1 MWSSNSN
8 RCVCFVCAHLCLSLS
23 ALIKKQPDA
32 KKVKQV
38 LSLQSCAQLFHSPNE
53 VITPENNLP
62 QFCSFQIHH
71 SPSPN
76 SSILFNKYINYPSL
90 FLWLKS
96 SAPVYHPAIY
106 AFEQALLVCTI
117 TMFLFY
123 LYKVSDE
130 LWDDSAV
137 MQMLA
142 CWTQRSVMNCGMFL
156 QPCQCLL
163 SELEGWWWIVGGWF
177 CSYANAWLLNSPLSG
192 WIVGWRFCSP
202 ANACL
207 LNSILVV
214 EWAVVSLM
222 SFNSSTTCVILGR
235 NLASFFRHRSSKH
248 NRFCCA
254 PLSKGVAVALN
265 RESMIGHTVLLLSSR
280 RRNGFAHFTKVFSSW
295 RKAASLLCLPVN
307 SSSNTTPK
315 LHTLHLAY
323 ARLIFIVYN
332 NIKRRYKM
340 RFIYNG
346 GGHFPKPANLF

>member
-1 MWSSNSN
+1 
-8 RCVCFVCAHLCLSLS
+8 
-23 ALIKKQPDA
+23 
-32 KKVKQV
+32 
-38 LSLQSCAQLFHSPNE
+38 
-53 VITPENNLP
+53 
-62 QFCSFQIHH
+62 
-71 SPSPN
+71 
-76 SSILFNKYINYPSL
+76 
-90 FLWLKS
+90 
-96 SAPVYHPAIY
+96 
-106 AFEQALLVCTI
+106 
-117 TMFLFY
+117 
-123 LYKVSDE
+123 
-130 LWDDSAV
+130 
-137 MQMLA
+137 
-142 CWTQRSVMNCGMFL
+142 MNCGMFL
-156 QPCQCLL
+156 QSCQCLL
-163 SELEGWWWIVGGWF
+163 SELEGWWSTVEWWF

-192 WIVGWRFCSP
+192 WIVGWQFCSR

-214 EWAVVSLM
+214 EWAVASLM
-222 SFNSSTTCVILGR
+222 TFNSSTTCVILGR

-295 RKAASLLCLPVN
+295 RKVASLLCLPVN

-346 GGHFPKPANLF
+346 GGGRFPKPANLF